1 MATTGKAQCVICNK
15 EKSAV
20 RCEGCLQ
27 IFCRIHLNDHCQ
39 ELNKQLD
46 EIDNDR
52 DLFRQTLNEQI
63 NNPQKHFLI
72 KQIDKWEFDS
82 IKTIQ
87 QTAKQCR
94 DQIFQQTNEHFKQVE
109 MNLSKL
115 TDQMREIHQE
125 NDFNEIDLKNLKQK
139 LTKLEKQLDQIP
151 NVSIREDSET
161 FIKKISIVISSGKSA
176 FIWELIKLL
185 TEG

>member
-1 MATTGKAQCVICNK
+1 
-15 EKSAV
+15 
-20 RCEGCLQ
+20 
-27 IFCRIHLNDHCQ
+27 
-39 ELNKQLD
+39 
-46 EIDNDR
+46 
-52 DLFRQTLNEQI
+52 
-63 NNPQKHFLI
+63 
-72 KQIDKWEFDS
+72 
-82 IKTIQ
+82 
-87 QTAKQCR
+87 
-94 DQIFQQTNEHFKQVE
+94 